1 MALYLE
7 NFDLDFFRE
16 DEDMLMGLMGHV
28 AKEGKGIT
36 GYYGLPYL
44 NLHYGDVQMI
54 LRTDHREDGEGL
66 EVQGLDTHA
75 KGNAVWECRLNS
87 IDINKN
93 ERDKLSRR
101 VMVTRL
107 DGSGGMAV
115 VTLVNADVLPSFLE
129 DDTIKMQMIGF
140 PELIQYFEDE
150 DAYAESQPSLR
161 GGQKFMLSEGSV
173 FPSGFMR
180 NRSPEDPDFES
191 DEHLDDI
198 TNIRGTVKRC
208 YYGKFTL
215 GEESHDTFV
224 FCDIDTEYGP
234 LQLVHTIGQVEEGQR
249 KNMKP
254 GSVVNFYGLLSGDV
268 AIYEYEKGVARDAA
282 HDLAALRYM
291 FSGNDPE
298 RIRSIL
304 SDDCVYLVEY
314 NGSTYTGPD
323 AIIERLKTVQ
333 SDHSEKYYAHMATIT
348 EIDPGDKELAYPI
361 GTRCLVLAS
370 GEETKYESIA
380 FIDVNDDGNICR
392 IITSV
397 EPRYRF
403 SVDEKPHKKNIF
415 EDVKLPESVAEPIL
429 MRARFHAVIDESI
442 TDEAV
447 INDTEENKS
456 YEDNVHQ
463 MLETMPSGDEAG
475 REKLLANLFG
485 YLFAKAAEME
495 YSQEHPTGFRGIF
508 HSRLTASYTPND
520 AWNGVIQSTL
530 SKDRHEKLEGI
541 MDLGRQFYKDFKFFQ
556 ENCANEEYADNLMRA
571 LVLVQRLGRF
581 YSRKGLGW

>member
-16 DEDMLMGLMGHV
+16 DDNTFMGLMTHV
-28 AKEGKGIT
+28 AKEGIGIT
-36 GYYGLPYL
+36 GYYGLPYF

-54 LRTDHREDGEGL
+54 LRTDHREGGDGL
-66 EVQGLDTHA
+66 EVRGLDTHA
-75 KGNAVWECRLNS
+75 KGNAIWECRLNS
-87 IDINKN
+87 IDINRK

-101 VMVTRL
+101 VMVTKL

-140 PELIQYFEDE
+140 PELIQYFENE
-150 DAYAESQPSLR
+150 DAYAAVQPTLR

-198 TNIRGTVKRC
+198 TNIRGTVKEC
-208 YYGKFTL
+208 YYGRFTL
-215 GEESHDTFV
+215 DDESHDTFV
-224 FCDIDTEYGP
+224 FCDIDTEFGP
-234 LQLVHTIGQVEEGQR
+234 LQLVHTIGQVEESQR

-254 GSVVNFYGLLSGDV
+254 GALVNFYGLLSGDV
-268 AIYEYEKGVARDAA
+268 AIYEYEKGIIRDTE
-282 HDLAALRYM
+282 HNLAALRYM
-291 FSGNDPE
+291 FSGNDPD

-304 SDDCVYLVEY
+304 SDDCVYCAEY

-323 AIIERLKTVQ
+323 AIIERMRFVQ
-333 SDHSEKYYAHMATIT
+333 GDHSEKCYAHLATIT
-348 EIDPGDKELAYPI
+348 EIDPGEIELAYPI

-370 GEETKYESIA
+370 GEETRYESIA
-380 FIDVNDDGNICR
+380 FVDLNDDGNVCR
-392 IITSV
+392 IVTSV

-403 SVDEKPHKKNIF
+403 RIDEKPKKRNIF

-429 MRARFHAVIDESI
+429 MRARFHAIIDESI
-442 TDEAV
+442 ADEA
-447 INDTEENKS
+447 ILNDTEENKA
-456 YEDNVHQ
+456 YEDNVHR
-463 MLETMPSGDEAG
+463 MLETMPTEADVD
-475 REKLLANLFG
+475 RDRLIANLFG

-495 YSQEHPTGFRGIF
+495 YTREHPSGLRGIF
-508 HSRLTASYTPND
+508 HSRLTASYTPDD
-520 AWNGVIQSTL
+520 AWRGVIQSTL
-530 SKDRHEKLEGI
+530 GKDRHKKLEDI
-541 MDLGRQFYKDFKFFQ
+541 MELGRQFYKDFKFFQ
-556 ENCANEEYADNLMRA
+556 DNNTSEEYDDNLMRA